1 MLQLTQTAKEKLH
14 ASLTRSETVNE
25 EGKCFRIVPK
35 DEKTLTLTLAEPDS
49 TDSTFTHQG
58 QVILAL
64 PEALGPLFKDRSL
77 DIDAGGNLTVS

>member
-1 MLQLTQTAKEKLH
+1 MLQLTQSAKEKLH
-14 ASLTRSETVNE
+14 ATLNNSDAISD

-49 TDSTFTHQG
+49 TDATFTHQG

-64 PEALGPLFKDRSL
+64 PESLGPLFKDRSL

>member
-14 ASLTRSETVNE
+14 ASLNRSESYSE
-25 EGKCFRIVPK
+25 DGKCFRIVPK

-49 TDSTFTHQG
+49 TDSTFTHEG

-77 DIDAGGNLTVS
+77 DIDDGGNLTVS

>member
-1 MLQLTQTAKEKLH
+1 MLQLTQSAKEKLH
-14 ASLTRSETVNE
+14 ATLNNSDAIGD

-49 TDSTFTHQG
+49 TDSTFTHEG